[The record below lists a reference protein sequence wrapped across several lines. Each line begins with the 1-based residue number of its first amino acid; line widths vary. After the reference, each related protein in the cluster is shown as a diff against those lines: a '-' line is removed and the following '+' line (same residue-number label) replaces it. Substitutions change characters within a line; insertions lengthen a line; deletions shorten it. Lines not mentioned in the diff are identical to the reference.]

1 MLIRRG
7 FHVQTLGQ
15 PSLHAFNHP
24 AVPRMVER
32 RYVLE
37 PSLVIACAAL
47 AVSALVA
54 SWNVLAWVHS
64 GARVAVGL
72 RRGLLTYLGGLAS
85 GPFNTYDRWAEL
97 AEFRRDELHR
107 EVAIISVENRGR
119 TAVTVFEPAMDLGL
133 QWSKGRYRPF
143 RRTMSPRLVT
153 DYSDAVAESKIRL
166 EPFDTATFIFD
177 VGLILENLPDVLR
190 HEREKTVHL
199 RGSIRV
205 AGKRWARRSS
215 RRSAF
220 RVRSGQLTLEADPSP
235 RLVAYRALVRT
246 RFDDDGVGFEYVT
259 AQLVGDLVA
268 SGALVTHAALE
279 EAMKNSPLSRSE
291 TSHIYIEAR
300 TVLRALKK
308 HGFDVDDT

>member
-1 MLIRRG
+1 M
-7 FHVQTLGQ
+7 
-15 PSLHAFNHP
+15 
-24 AVPRMVER
+24 
-32 RYVLE
+32 E

-54 SWNVLAWVHS
+54 SWNVLAWMHS

-72 RRGLLTYLGGLAS
+72 KRGRLTYMGGLAS
-85 GPFNTYDRWAEL
+85 GPFRTYGRWAEL
-97 AEFRRDELHR
+97 ADFRSDELHR

-153 DYSDAVAESKIRL
+153 SYSDAVSETKIRL
-166 EPFDTATFIFD
+166 EPFDTAMFIFD
-177 VGLILENLPDVLR
+177 AGLVLENLPDVLR
-190 HEREKTVHL
+190 HERAKTVRL
-199 RGSIRV
+199 RGSVRV

-220 RVRSGQLTLEADPSP
+220 RVRSGQLTLVADPSP

-246 RFDDDGVGFEYVT
+246 RLDDDGVGFEYVT

-268 SGALVTHAALE
+268 SGSPVTHTALQ
-279 EAMKNSPLSRSE
+279 EAMSSAPLPRSE
-291 TSHIYIEAR
+291 PSHVYSEAR

-308 HGFDVDDT
+308 HGFDVDDS

>member
-1 MLIRRG
+1 MD
-7 FHVQTLGQ
+7 QCPPTLLRSSYGAWD
-15 PSLHAFNHP
+15 SLH
-24 AVPRMVER
+24 R
-32 RYVLE
+32 RYVLD

-54 SWNVLAWVHS
+54 LWNVLAWVHS
-64 GARVAVGL
+64 GGRVALGL
-72 RRGLLTYLGGLAS
+72 RRGLLTYMGGLAS

-97 AEFRRDELHR
+97 ADFRSDELHR

-166 EPFDTATFIFD
+166 EPFDIATFIFD
-177 VGLILENLPDVLR
+177 VGLVLESLPDVLR
-190 HEREKTVHL
+190 HERNKSVRL

-205 AGKRWARRSS
+205 AGKRLARRSS
-215 RRSAF
+215 RRTAF
-220 RVRSGQLTLEADPSP
+220 RVRSGQLTLVAYPSP

-246 RFDDDGVGFEYVT
+246 RIHDEGIGFEHVA
-259 AQLVGDLVA
+259 AQLVDELVA
-268 SGALVTHAALE
+268 SGAQVTHAALE
-279 EAMKNSPLSRSE
+279 EAMKDSSLSRSE
-291 TSHIYIEAR
+291 TSNVYLEAR

-308 HGFDVDDT
+308 HGFDVDGT